1 MTSYKQT
8 RKDKFLDRFNVSIAI
23 AKDEAFNFYYQDSLD
38 LLEELGAE
46 LIYFS
51 PIHDDMLP
59 DGVGG
64 IYIGGGFPEIYTDT
78 LQANESMRNSIR
90 NAAGDGVVIYAECGG
105 MMYLLEELIS
115 LNGYSHKMCGVLKGS
130 SRMETKRQGLGYII
144 VKAKNDNILC
154 RKGDSFR
161 AHEFHYSSLL
171 NLPPDT
177 SFAYEVSKK
186 NGTPSKH
193 DGICTDNVLA
203 SYAHVHFASNPV
215 LAKNFLNS
223 CAAPPLLKGGGGIVE
238 VNA

>member
-1 MTSYKQT
+1 MALYQQPS
-8 RKDKFLDRFNVSIAI
+8 KDKFPNRFSVRIAV

-51 PIHDDMLP
+51 PIHDDVLP
-59 DGVGG
+59 NGIGG
-64 IYIGGGFPEIYTDT
+64 IYIGGGFPEIYADM
-78 LQANESMRNSIR
+78 LQANESMRKSIR
-90 NAAGDGVVIYAECGG
+90 KAAGDGIVIYAECGG
-105 MMYLLEELIS
+105 MMYLLDELIS
-115 LNGYSHKMCGVLKGS
+115 LNGCSYKMCGVLKGS

-144 VKAKNDNILC
+144 VKAKSDNILC
-154 RKGDSFR
+154 KRGDSFR

-177 SFAYEVSKK
+177 SYAHEVSKK
-186 NGTPSKH
+186 KGAPSKY

-203 SYAHVHFASNPV
+203 SYAHVHFASNPI

-223 CAAPPLLKGGGGIVE
+223 CAKSPHPLPL
-238 VNA
+238 